1 MTKECFLNEIKT
13 IAEHSDMVDLIKQAS
28 DTYIRMSTALID
40 MMRHQSTICF
50 MEQLVGLDIT
60 MSLIASKLSIN
71 DKQYMELVADELAKR
86 MKTINDKAIGNG
98 EVD

>member
-13 IAEHSDMVDLIKQAS
+13 IAEHSDMADLIKQAS

-40 MMRHQSTICF
+40 TMRHQSTIYF
-50 MEQLVGLDIT
+50 MEQLAGLDIT
-60 MSLIASKLSIN
+60 ISLIASKLSID
-71 DKQYMELVADELAKR
+71 DKQYIELVEDELAKR
-86 MKTINDKAIGNG
+86 METINDKAIGNG